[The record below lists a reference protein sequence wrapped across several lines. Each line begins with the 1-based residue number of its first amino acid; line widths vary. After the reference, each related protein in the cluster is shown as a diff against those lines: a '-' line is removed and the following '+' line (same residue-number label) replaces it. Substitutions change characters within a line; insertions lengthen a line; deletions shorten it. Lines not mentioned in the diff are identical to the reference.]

1 MKNNKKVLSS
11 VVVGLLFCWL
21 IIPAVLYLLISAP
34 FEKRKYR
41 ASRYFADTG
50 CNFSLGITSSPE
62 YRFYNQAVVDG
73 LDFRYFPGD
82 EEHRDWFIYNNTAYV
97 FPDFDAIA
105 QDDETG
111 KWQIYSED
119 EWSDF
124 YDYFSGVES
133 AIPDK
138 GEMSVRVMVTHDMI
152 QSPEDDL
159 PDAVYAVGSYET
171 AFADTTK

>member
-1 MKNNKKVLSS
+1 MKNNKEELPF
-11 VVVGLLFCWL
+11 VVVWLLLWWL
-21 IIPAVLYLLISAP
+21 LIPIALYLLISTP
-34 FEKRKYR
+34 FKKRKYR

-50 CNFSLGITSSPE
+50 RNFSLGITSSPE
-62 YRFYNQAVVDG
+62 YRFYNRAVADG

-82 EEHRDWFIYNNTAYV
+82 QDHCDWFIYNDTAYV

-124 YDYFSGVES
+124 DKYISGIES

-138 GEMSVRVMVTHDMI
+138 GEMPVRVIVPHDMI
-152 QSPEDDL
+152 QSLEYDL
-159 PDAVYAVGSYET
+159 PETVYAVGSYET
-171 AFADTTK
+171 AFR